1 MTITDTTNLNGA
13 YSVTVSPCGKNVYAV
28 SHSSSV
34 GTIVYWDRNM
44 DTGELTNQV
53 NLIDSTNLEY
63 PINIVI
69 SPDGKNAYVAD
80 YVADGRLVYYTRDTE
95 TGALTYQDSIVD
107 ATNLLSMREAVVSP
121 DGKFVYAVAYNA
133 DSIVYWNRNTDTGV
147 SALFDPHFRWCL
159 FVFFVKK
166 YRPLMLTVIL
176 CFLLFFPLLFVFFL
190 FDHHQPPH
198 HPQALTNQV
207 NLIDSSNLNGVWE
220 LDMSP
225 DGKNVYAVTISS
237 DAIVYWD
244 RDTDT
249 GVSAPLIT
257 YSLRTFF
264 LFC

>member
-1 MTITDTTNLNGA
+1 
-13 YSVTVSPCGKNVYAV
+13 
-28 SHSSSV
+28 
-34 GTIVYWDRNM
+34 
-44 DTGELTNQV
+44 
-53 NLIDSTNLEY
+53 
-63 PINIVI
+63 
-69 SPDGKNAYVAD
+69 
-80 YVADGRLVYYTRDTE
+80 
-95 TGALTYQDSIVD
+95 
-107 ATNLLSMREAVVSP
+107 
-121 DGKFVYAVAYNA
+121 
-133 DSIVYWNRNTDTGV
+133 
-147 SALFDPHFRWCL
+147 
-159 FVFFVKK
+159 
-166 YRPLMLTVIL
+166 MLTVIL

-264 LFC
+264 LFFYLLKNFNNSADVIAFLIILSALFVKSFFVPQALTNQVTVTDSTNLDNSRAVKVSHDGKNVYAVSWGSKTLVSFDRDMDTGVSRFSLGSRFEAPLHSFSRNSAYTFAFLLLFLLLTLLLFSCLFSYISLRQHHLSSTLISYRH

>member
-1 MTITDTTNLNGA
+1 MNKRKNNCNRQATNGCKGVDA
-13 YSVTVSPCGKNVYAV
+13 A
-28 SHSSSV
+28 
-34 GTIVYWDRNM
+34 
-44 DTGELTNQV
+44 
-53 NLIDSTNLEY
+53 NLGF

-133 DSIVYWNRNTDTGV
+133 DSIVFWNRNTDTGV

-176 CFLLFFPLLFVFFL
+176 CFLLFFP
-190 FDHHQPPH
+190 P
-198 HPQALTNQV
+198 
-207 NLIDSSNLNGVWE
+207 
-220 LDMSP
+220 
-225 DGKNVYAVTISS
+225 
-237 DAIVYWD
+237 
-244 RDTDT
+244 
-249 GVSAPLIT
+249 
-257 YSLRTFF
+257 
-264 LFC
+264 